1 MNLFYFQSPEADL
14 KFWKRLINLQIIIN
28 ESIVRLNLEK
38 KIKFF
43 LSFLIFNMCCNIVE
57 HALSALKILFYPQ
70 EILVF

>member
-43 LSFLIFNMCCNIVE
+43 YQFLFLTCV
-57 HALSALKILFYPQ
+57 AT
-70 EILVF
+70 